1 MYARNHNVFRLG
13 IAEIE
18 YVVDHLFFIRLDYTI
33 FMADIHNGTKFFFCH
48 SFIRRIRIY
57 AKDQHD
63 SAGKQVNDEN
73 DRSHD
78 RHEKLD
84 DRNIAK
90 GKLLSVD
97 RCIIL
102 RCNLSKYKDCHCQN
116 QCSNADHVSTKWIGK
131 GCSKRRCWNIHN
143 VITNQDRTEHLRC
156 VILCDIKSQS
166 CPLVPTVCERAEFN
180 FIHWHQRSLGWWKK
194 WWKQ

>member
-1 MYARNHNVFRLG
+1 MIVKKQILHVNNTDNIILCLFVNRKSCEFVFTENINQFIEGTIDISKCNMYARNHNVFRLG

-78 RHEKLD
+78 CHKKLD

-90 GKLLSVD
+90 RKLLSVD

-102 RCNLSKYKDCHCQN
+102 RCDLSKYKDCHCQN
-116 QCSNADHVSTKWIGK
+116 QCSDADHVSTK
-131 GCSKRRCWNIHN
+131 
-143 VITNQDRTEHLRC
+143 
-156 VILCDIKSQS
+156 
-166 CPLVPTVCERAEFN
+166 
-180 FIHWHQRSLGWWKK
+180 
-194 WWKQ
+194 